1 MTSVM
6 NAAAIRDQTLAAAAA
21 ALDWR
26 LVAALTVVESQP
38 IHRTRQQMLLQVR
51 QLAAAHALELQVTA
65 AAVAPAAGVRGG

>member
-1 MTSVM
+1 MTCVM

-51 QLAAAHALELQVTA
+51 QLAAAHALELQPAAVVAPVTA
-65 AAVAPAAGVRGG
+65 VRGGG